1 MKVIDLGNRILFTDD
16 IQYIYNTEK
25 CGEYRNYREYYIVT
39 KVGKFNVDEYEYD
52 KVKAYLLSL
61 NEDIPKEDKK
71 YIEHIKMQENELH
84 NHLNIIDKL
93 NEIID
98 YINKDTK

>member
-1 MKVIDLGNRILFTDD
+1 MKVIDLLN
-16 IQYIYNTEK
+16 
-25 CGEYRNYREYYIVT
+25 
-39 KVGKFNVDEYEYD
+39 DEIEII
-52 KVKAYLLSL
+52 
-61 NEDIPKEDKK
+61 EDTPKEDKK

-98 YINKDTK
+98 KINGDEKDEN